1 MISSSSLPGESST
14 LATKSREEM
23 RLGKSS
29 VFAFV
34 GPELATGVLG
44 HWARFSLLVSVML
57 VGGRVSVVLRFVAL
71 FVVVLAP
78 LLFSSA

>member
-44 HWARFSLLVSVML
+44 HWTRFSLLVSVML
-57 VGGRVSVVLRFVAL
+57 GGGRVSVVLC
-71 FVVVLAP
+71 FVVTLSVLAP
-78 LLFSSA
+78 FCFRTN